1 MSLSYAQL
9 VVQIEAITENTY
21 DATGSTNIDRIIAQA
36 EQRCYNTVQFPVERK
51 TDATKNTVN
60 GTPTVALPTDF
71 LAPFSVAVVT
81 SGTGAYTYLLNKE
94 PDFIREAYP
103 TIAATGT
110 PVHYGLQ
117 DSTTMIFGPTPNAV
131 YNVVVNYFFYPES
144 IVSASTTWLGNNFD
158 TLLLSA
164 CLVEAA
170 VFMKSDED
178 TVNLYK
184 DQFNKA
190 AALAKNLGNG
200 RLMQDEYR
208 SGASRV
214 RPV

>member
-1 MSLSYAQL
+1 MSLDYSEL
-9 VVQIEAITENTY
+9 VAQIEAITENTF
-21 DATGSTNIDRIIAQA
+21 DATGSTNIDRIIQQA

-51 TDATKNTVN
+51 TDSTKSTVN
-60 GTPTVALPTDF
+60 GTPTVTLPTDF
-71 LAPFSVAVVT
+71 LAPFSVAIVT

-103 TIAATGT
+103 VISATAT
-110 PVHYGLQ
+110 PIHYALQ
-117 DSTTMIFGPTPNAV
+117 DSTTMILGPTPNAV

-144 IVSASTTWLGNNFD
+144 IVTADTTWLGDNFD
-158 TLLLSA
+158 SLLLAA

-170 VFMKSDED
+170 VFMKSEED
-178 TVNLYK
+178 VVNMYMT
-184 DQFNKA
+184 QFKTA

-200 RLMQDEYR
+200 RLLQDEYR
-208 SGASRV
+208 SGASRT